1 MFTPVSMRSVNSYRA
16 VAVETSVSTAN
27 PHELVSLLF
36 DGLLQSLAL
45 AKGSIQTAD
54 MPTKGRAI
62 GRAVRILEEG
72 LKAGLDEARGG
83 ELAVNLR
90 TLYDFCI
97 LRLTES
103 NLRNDAGMVD
113 EVIQMIQPVAD
124 GWGQIR
130 GQVAALPRSVLN

>member
-36 DGLLQSLAL
+36 EGLLQSLAL
-45 AKGSIQTAD
+45 AKGAIQTAD
-54 MPTKGRAI
+54 MPAKGRAV

-72 LKAGLDEARGG
+72 LKAGLDHARGG
-83 ELAVNLR
+83 ELAANLR

-103 NLRNDAGMVD
+103 NLHNDVGMVD
-113 EVIQMIQPVAD
+113 EVIQLIRPVAD
-124 GWGQIR
+124 GWSQIR
-130 GQVAALPRSVLN
+130 GQVAAQPHSALN